1 MKLIEVSIELHQPK
15 REQDESVIGN
25 SLKGKKE
32 PNVSGFSLFL
42 ILSINVAVMH

>member
-1 MKLIEVSIELHQPK
+1 MKLIEMGSKLHQPK
-15 REQDESVIGN
+15 TEQDESVIGN
-25 SLKGKKE
+25 SLKGKE